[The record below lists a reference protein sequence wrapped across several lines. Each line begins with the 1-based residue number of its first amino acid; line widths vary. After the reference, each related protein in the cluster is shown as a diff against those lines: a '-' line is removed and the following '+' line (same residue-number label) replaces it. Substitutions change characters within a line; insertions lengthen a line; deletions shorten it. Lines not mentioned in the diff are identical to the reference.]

1 MDLKNMKRII
11 SKAMKEEK
19 KRLRKENMTE
29 NEKLRR
35 AFIASAVALVA
46 VGIIFVVVTTVS
58 LMRIGDAVEK
68 APAQHYDL
76 NCLTEVKGR
85 PLEECKYE

>member
-1 MDLKNMKRII
+1 MGLININMPD
-11 SKAMKEEK
+11 
-19 KRLRKENMTE
+19 

-35 AFIASAVALVA
+35 AFIASAVATIA
-46 VGIIFVVVTTVS
+46 VGTIFVIVTTVS

-76 NCLTEVKGR
+76 NCLTEAKDR
-85 PLEECKYE
+85 PLEECRE

>member
-1 MDLKNMKRII
+1 MSTKSMKRILL
-11 SKAMKEEK
+11 KALKEEK
-19 KRLRKENMTE
+19 KRLRKENMDE
-29 NEKLRR
+29 KDKLRR

-58 LMRIGDAVEK
+58 LMHIGDAVEE
-68 APAQHYDL
+68 APAVHYNF

-85 PLEECKYE
+85 PLEECRE